1 MIWIANDLDYATGCL
16 KQARIKALKCPYR
29 PKYHFL
35 PVANWMNDPNGPIFY
50 KGEYHI
56 FYQHYPFKDDLKLD
70 ENWEMCWGHAKS
82 SDLVRWEHLPIA
94 LMPSHEKGE
103 DGCWSGTCVLNKET
117 PTIVYT
123 SVNNQRPA
131 HDYAEQWLASSKDG
145 MLTWD
150 KYFNNPVLTMEK
162 NSQLDIH
169 DWRDPF
175 IWKESD
181 KWYMILGG
189 HEHVSTTKSHGI
201 ILIYESNDLIDWKF
215 KGTFCKGSRKQGRG
229 WECPNFFR
237 LGDKHILIVSP
248 FKEVLYAVGDYI
260 NYSFTPST
268 WKILDHGKCFYA
280 ANSFLD
286 GKLRR
291 ILWGWIK
298 GGGSGGWN
306 GCLSLPRILEYDKNQ
321 NFRITPAQELQKLRG
336 THLQFKN
343 RLIKQNSDFSLGK
356 FPKLTLELIASF
368 KLSGNEIFGFN
379 LFIEEQKETAKIE
392 YDVNKSKIMVGNENG
407 RLNKNH
413 DSNNIKFHIFIDKS
427 VIEVFIDYQE
437 CITSRIY
444 FASEKSNRFSIY
456 SKQGSITLKQ
466 LDIWDIKSIW

>member
-1 MIWIANDLDYATGCL
+1 MGT
-16 KQARIKALKCPYR
+16 R
-29 PKYHFL
+29 
-35 PVANWMNDPNGPIFY
+35 
-50 KGEYHI
+50 
-56 FYQHYPFKDDLKLD
+56 
-70 ENWEMCWGHAKS
+70 KS
-82 SDLVRWEHLPIA
+82 GDLVHWEHLPIA

-103 DGCWSGTCVLNKET
+103 DGCWSGTCVLNRGT

-123 SVNNQRPA
+123 SVNNSRSA
-131 HDYAEQWLASSKDG
+131 HDYTEQWLATSQDG

-150 KYFNNPVLTMEK
+150 KFLNNPVLKLEQK
-162 NSQLDIH
+162 SQFEFH

-175 IWKESD
+175 IWKENE

-189 HEHVSTTKSHGI
+189 HEHESTTNSHGI
-201 ILIYESNDLIDWKF
+201 ILLYESYDLIDWKF
-215 KGTFCKGSRKQGRG
+215 KGTLCKGTRKQGRG
-229 WECPNFFR
+229 WECPNFFP
-237 LGDKHILIVSP
+237 LGDMYILIVSP
-248 FKEVLYAVGDYI
+248 FKEVLYAIGDYI
-260 NYSFTPST
+260 NYSFTPNN

-280 ANSFLD
+280 ATSFL
-286 GKLRR
+286 GETQRR
-291 ILWGWIK
+291 ILLGWIK

-306 GCLSLPRILEYDKNQ
+306 GCLSLPRILECDKNR
-321 NFRITPAQELQKLRG
+321 NLRITPAEELQKLRES
-336 THLQFKN
+336 HFQNKN
-343 RLIKQNSDFSLGK
+343 RLITQNSDFFLGN
-356 FPKLTLELIASF
+356 FPDLTLEMIASF
-368 KLSGNEIFGFN
+368 ELSGNEIFGFN
-379 LFIEEQKETAKIE
+379 LFIEEQKDGAKIE

-466 LDIWDIKSIW
+466 LDIWDMKSIW